1 MTNPSDSLRALVDGA
16 RSRLDAGS
24 CRAVVQVGH
33 CSTSVGA
40 GELAG
45 ALRAASP
52 SGVDLVVAGCDGA
65 CHDAPKLTIS
75 HIDGTVTAL
84 TRVDAASA
92 GRLTAAMGRCR
103 TEHLAVPIPGMRPV
117 GEFLAGQRRI
127 VLDGVGEV
135 DPVSLD
141 EYLLRGG
148 YAGLASA
155 LSSTPEAVTAEVRE
169 SGLRGRGGAYFPAAI
184 KWESA
189 LKFDAPKY
197 LVVNCEEGEPGI
209 FKDRHIMEG
218 MPHRLL
224 EGAII
229 AAYASG
235 ASTAYAYVN
244 AEADL
249 SAVRLQAAIDQAYD
263 CGLLG
268 DDVLGSGFALDI
280 EIRRGA
286 GGYVCGDETTLLNT
300 MEGYRR
306 EPRIKP
312 PLPIE
317 SGLWGKPTVI
327 NNAETLAS
335 VPFIVSE
342 GASAFTDIGA
352 NGNAG
357 TKLISLSGSVR
368 RPGLVEVPMGTTL
381 REIIYGLG
389 GGPGDDREVTA
400 MAVGGPSSGVLPA
413 SMLDTPIAPGPLHE
427 SGVMLGA
434 GGVVLLDETAD
445 VLQVVRHLAA
455 YNADESCGKCTPC
468 REGTPRIV
476 DALDRLIDGH
486 GSKADLDELAQLAD
500 VVEIASLCGLGQ
512 AAGGPVKSALHFFPD
527 EMSALAGGGRPL
539 PPEGE
544 D

>member
-1 MTNPSDSLRALVDGA
+1 MPSPAGSLRALVDGA

-24 CRAVVQVGH
+24 CRAVIQVGH
-33 CSTSVGA
+33 CSASVGA
-40 GELAG
+40 AELAD
-45 ALRAASP
+45 ALRAAAP
-52 SGVDLVVAGCDGA
+52 SGIELVVAGCDGA
-65 CHDAPKLTIS
+65 CHDAPRLTIT
-75 HIDGTVTAL
+75 HIDGTATAL
-84 TRVDAASA
+84 TKVDASSA
-92 GRLTAAMGRCR
+92 GRLAASMGRCR
-103 TEHLAVPIPGMRPV
+103 TDHLAVPIQGTRPA
-117 GEFLAGQRRI
+117 GRFFAGQRRV
-127 VLDGVGEV
+127 VLNRVGEI

-141 EYLLRGG
+141 EYLLHGG
-148 YAGLASA
+148 YAGLAKA
-155 LSSTPEAVTAEVRE
+155 LSSTPEAVTAQVKE

-189 LKFDAPKY
+189 RNFTAPKY
-197 LVVNCEEGEPGI
+197 LIVNCEEGEPGI

-224 EGAII
+224 EGATI

-249 SAVRLQAAIDQAYD
+249 SAERLQAAIDQAYE

-268 DDVLGSGFALDI
+268 DDILGSGFGLEV

-300 MEGYRR
+300 MEGRRR

-327 NNAETLAS
+327 NNAETLTS
-335 VPFIVSE
+335 VPFIMAE
-342 GASAFTDIGA
+342 GASAFMDIGA
-352 NGNAG
+352 NGDAG
-357 TKLISLSGSVR
+357 TKLISLSGAVR

-381 REIIYGLG
+381 REIIFDLG
-389 GGPGDDREVTA
+389 GGPGEGRGISA

-413 SMLDTPIAPGPLHE
+413 SMLDTPIAPGALHE
-427 SGVMLGA
+427 SGVILGA
-434 GGVVLLDETAD
+434 GGVVALDEHTNVID
-445 VLQVVRHLAA
+445 VVRHLAA

-476 DALDRLIDGH
+476 DALDRLRAGH
-486 GSKADLDELAQLAD
+486 GSPADLDELRRLAE
-500 VVEIASLCGLGQ
+500 VVELASLCGLGQ
-512 AAGGPVKSALHFFPD
+512 AAGGPVNSALHLFPD
-527 EMSALAGGGRPL
+527 EMSALANSG
-539 PPEGE
+539 
-544 D
+544 

>member
-1 MTNPSDSLRALVDGA
+1 MTNPAASLRALVDGA

-33 CSTSVGA
+33 CSASVGA

-45 ALRAASP
+45 ALRAASL
-52 SGVDLVVAGCDGA
+52 SGVDVVVAGCDGA

-84 TRVDAASA
+84 TKVAPASA
-92 GRLTAAMGRCR
+92 GRLAASMGRCR
-103 TEHLAVPIPGMRPV
+103 TDHLAVPIPG
-117 GEFLAGQRRI
+117 GTADGFFAGQRRV
-127 VLDGVGEV
+127 VLDGVGDV

-148 YAGLASA
+148 YAGLAKA
-155 LSSTPEAVTAEVRE
+155 LSSTPNTVTDEVKE

-189 LKFDAPKY
+189 RNFTAPKY

-224 EGAII
+224 EGTII

-249 SAVRLQAAIDQAYD
+249 SADRLQAAIDQAYES
-263 CGLLG
+263 GLLG
-268 DDVLGSGFALDI
+268 DDILGSGFALHV

-327 NNAETLAS
+327 NNAETLTS
-335 VPFIVSE
+335 VPFIMAE
-342 GASAFTDIGA
+342 GASAFMDIGA
-352 NGNAG
+352 NGDAG
-357 TKLISLSGSVR
+357 TKLISLSGAVC

-381 REIIYGLG
+381 REIIFDLG
-389 GGPGDDREVTA
+389 GGPGEGRSISA

-427 SGVMLGA
+427 SGVILGA
-434 GGVVLLDETAD
+434 GGVVAIDESED
-445 VLQVVRHLAA
+445 VLRVVRHLAA

-476 DALDRLIDGH
+476 DALDRLIHGH
-486 GSKADLDELAQLAD
+486 GSEADLEELRQLAEA
-500 VVEIASLCGLGQ
+500 VELASLCGLGQ
-512 AAGGPVKSALHFFPD
+512 AAGFPVNSALHFFAN
-527 EMSALAGGGRPL
+527 EMSDLANRR
-539 PPEGE
+539 
-544 D
+544 DS

>member
-1 MTNPSDSLRALVDGA
+1 MPSPSGSLQALVDGA

-24 CRAVVQVGH
+24 CRVVVQVGH
-33 CSTSVGA
+33 CSASVGA
-40 GELAG
+40 AQLAD
-45 ALRAASP
+45 AIRAASP
-52 SGVDLVVAGCDGA
+52 PGVDLVVAGCDGA
-65 CHDAPKLTIS
+65 CHDTPKLTIS
-75 HIDGTVTAL
+75 HVDGTVTAL
-84 TRVDAASA
+84 TRVDPASA
-92 GRLTAAMGRCR
+92 GRLAASMGRCR
-103 TEHLAVPIPGMRPV
+103 TEHLAVPLPGRQPTD
-117 GEFLAGQRRI
+117 EFFAGQQRV
-127 VLDGVGEV
+127 VLNGVGEV

-148 YAGLASA
+148 YAGLARA
-155 LSSTPEAVTAEVRE
+155 LSSTPEAVTDEVRE

-189 LKFDAPKY
+189 RKFTAPKY

-229 AAYASG
+229 AAYASD
-235 ASTAYAYVN
+235 ASTAFAYVN

-249 SAVRLQAAIDQAYD
+249 SAERLQAAIDQAHES
-263 CGLLG
+263 GLLG
-268 DDVLGSGFALDI
+268 DDILGSGFGLDV

-335 VPFIVSE
+335 VPFILSE
-342 GASAFTDIGA
+342 GASAFMDIGA
-352 NGNAG
+352 NGDAG
-357 TKLISLSGSVR
+357 TKLISLSGAVR
-368 RPGLVEVPMGTTL
+368 WPGLVEVPMGTTL

-389 GGPGDDREVTA
+389 GGPADDREITA
-400 MAVGGPSSGVLPA
+400 IAVGGPSSGVLPA

-434 GGVVLLDETAD
+434 GGVVPIDDTGD

-476 DALDRLIDGH
+476 DALDRLIAGH
-486 GSKADLDELAQLAD
+486 GSQADLNELRQLAD
-500 VVEIASLCGLGQ
+500 VVELASLCGLGQ

-527 EMSALAGGGRPL
+527 ELTTLADRR
-539 PPEGE
+539 
-544 D
+544 DS

>member
-1 MTNPSDSLRALVDGA
+1 MPSPAGSLRSLVDEA

-40 GELAG
+40 GELAD
-45 ALRAASP
+45 ALRAAAP
-52 SGVDLVVAGCDGA
+52 SGIELVVAGCDGA
-65 CHDAPKLTIS
+65 CHEAPKLTIT
-75 HIDGTVTAL
+75 HIDATTTTL
-84 TRVDAASA
+84 TKVDASSA
-92 GRLTAAMGRCR
+92 GRLAASMGRCR
-103 TEHLAVPIPGMRPV
+103 TDHLAVPIPGVSPL
-117 GEFLAGQRRI
+117 GGFFAAQRRI
-127 VLDGVGEV
+127 VLDGVGKV
-135 DPVSLD
+135 DPISLD
-141 EYLLRGG
+141 EYLLHGG
-148 YAGLASA
+148 YSGLAKT
-155 LSSTPEAVTAEVRE
+155 LSTTPEAVTGDVKD

-189 LKFDAPKY
+189 RKFTAPKY

-224 EGAII
+224 EGTII

-249 SAVRLQAAIDQAYD
+249 SAERLQAAIDQAYES
-263 CGLLG
+263 GLLG
-268 DDVLGSGFALDI
+268 DDILGSGFGLHI

-335 VPFIVSE
+335 VPFILSE
-342 GASAFTDIGA
+342 GASAFMDIGA
-352 NGNAG
+352 NGDAG
-357 TKLISLSGSVR
+357 TKLISLSGAVR
-368 RPGLVEVPMGTTL
+368 QPGLVEVPMGTTL
-381 REIIYGLG
+381 REIIFGLG
-389 GGPGDDREVTA
+389 GGPRNGGGFSA
-400 MAVGGPSSGVLPA
+400 IAVGGPSSGVLPT
-413 SMLDTPIAPGPLHE
+413 SMLDTPIAPGALHE

-434 GGVVLLDETAD
+434 GGVVAIDEDED

-476 DALDRLIDGH
+476 DALDRLIAGQ
-486 GSKADLDELAQLAD
+486 GSETDLDELRQLAE
-500 VVEIASLCGLGQ
+500 VVELASLCNLGQ
-512 AAGGPVKSALHFFPD
+512 AAGGPVNSALHFFAA
-527 EMSALAGGGRPL
+527 EITALANSG
-539 PPEGE
+539 
-544 D
+544 

>member
-1 MTNPSDSLRALVDGA
+1 MSSPAGSLRALVDGA

-33 CSTSVGA
+33 CSASVGA
-40 GELAG
+40 AQLAD
-45 ALRAASP
+45 AIRAASP
-52 SGVDLVVAGCDGA
+52 PGVDLVVAGCDGA

-75 HIDGTVTAL
+75 HVDGTVTAL
-84 TRVDAASA
+84 TRVDPASA
-92 GRLTAAMGRCR
+92 GRLAASMGRCR
-103 TEHLAVPIPGMRPV
+103 TEHLAVPLPGRR
-117 GEFLAGQRRI
+117 GADEFFAGQRRV
-127 VLDGVGEV
+127 VLNGVGEV

-148 YAGLASA
+148 YAGLTKA
-155 LSSTPEAVTAEVRE
+155 LSTTPEAVTGEVRE

-189 LKFDAPKY
+189 RKFAAPKY

-224 EGAII
+224 EGSTI
-229 AAYASG
+229 AAYASS

-249 SAVRLQAAIDQAYD
+249 SAERLQAAIDQAYD
-263 CGLLG
+263 SGLLG
-268 DDVLGSGFALDI
+268 DDILGSGFGLDI

-335 VPFIVSE
+335 VPFIVTE
-342 GASAFTDIGA
+342 GASAFMGIGS
-352 NGNAG
+352 NGDAG
-357 TKLISLSGSVR
+357 TKLISLSGAVQ

-381 REIIYGLG
+381 REIIYDLG
-389 GGPGDDREVTA
+389 GGPGDDREISA
-400 MAVGGPSSGVLPA
+400 IAVGGPSSGVLPT
-413 SMLDTPIAPGPLHE
+413 SMLDTPIAPGSLHE

-434 GGVVLLDETAD
+434 GGVVPLDDTGD

-476 DALDRLIDGH
+476 DGLDRLIAGH
-486 GSKADLDELAQLAD
+486 GSKADLDELRQLAD
-500 VVEIASLCGLGQ
+500 VVELASLCGLGQ

-527 EMSALAGGGRPL
+527 KMSALAGGR
-539 PPEGE
+539 
-544 D
+544 

>member
-1 MTNPSDSLRALVDGA
+1 MTSPADSLRTLVDAA
-16 RSRLDAGS
+16 RARLDGGS
-24 CRAVVQVGH
+24 CRVVVQVGH
-33 CSTSVGA
+33 CSASVGA
-40 GELAG
+40 GELADAIRTAG
-45 ALRAASP
+45 PTA
-52 SGVDLVVAGCDGA
+52 VDVVVAGCDGA
-65 CHDAPKLTIS
+65 CHDAPKLTVT

-84 TRVDAASA
+84 TKVDATSA
-92 GRLTAAMGRCR
+92 GRLAASMGRCR
-103 TEHLAVPIPGMRPV
+103 TDHLAVPLPGRKPSDGV
-117 GEFLAGQRRI
+117 LAGQRRV
-127 VLDGVGEV
+127 VLDGVGDV

-148 YAGLASA
+148 YAGLAKA
-155 LSSTPEAVTAEVRE
+155 LSTTPEAVTDEVKE

-189 LKFDAPKY
+189 RKFTAPKY

-224 EGAII
+224 EGTII

-235 ASTAYAYVN
+235 AGSAYAYVN

-249 SAVRLQAAIDQAYD
+249 SAGRLQTAIDQAYER
-263 CGLLG
+263 GLLG
-268 DDVLGSGFALDI
+268 DDILGSGFGLDI

-342 GASAFTDIGA
+342 GASAFMDIGE
-352 NGNAG
+352 NGDAG

-368 RPGLVEVPMGTTL
+368 QPGLVEVPMGTTL
-381 REIIYGLG
+381 REIIYGHG
-389 GGPGDDREVTA
+389 GGPRDGQDISA

-413 SMLDTPIAPGPLHE
+413 SMLDTPIAPGQLHE

-434 GGVVLLDETAD
+434 GGVVALDKDANVVE
-445 VLQVVRHLAA
+445 VVRHLAA

-476 DALDRLIDGH
+476 DALDRLIGGDG
-486 GSKADLDELAQLAD
+486 SEADLEELAQLAE
-500 VVEIASLCGLGQ
+500 VVELASLCGLGQ
-512 AAGGPVKSALHFFPD
+512 AAGGPVKSALHFFAE
-527 EMSALAGGGRPL
+527 EMSALAGGR
-539 PPEGE
+539 
-544 D
+544 

>member
-1 MTNPSDSLRALVDGA
+1 MTSPVDSLRSLVDA
-16 RSRLDAGS
+16 AHSRLDGGF
-24 CRAVVQVGH
+24 CRVVVQVGH
-33 CSTSVGA
+33 CSASVGA
-40 GELAG
+40 GELAD
-45 ALRAASP
+45 AIRRSTP
-52 SGVDLVVAGCDGA
+52 SGAKVVNAGCDGA
-65 CHDAPKLTIS
+65 CHDAPKLTIT
-75 HIDGTVTAL
+75 HIDGTVTVLAK
-84 TRVDAASA
+84 VDAASA
-92 GRLTAAMGRCR
+92 GRLAALMGHCR
-103 TEHLAVPIPGMRPV
+103 TDRPASYRPDREPAD
-117 GEFLAGQRRI
+117 GFFAGQRRV

-148 YAGLASA
+148 YAGLAKA
-155 LSSTPEAVTAEVRE
+155 LSMPPEAVTGEVGE

-184 KWESA
+184 KWDSA
-189 LKFDAPKY
+189 RKFAAPKY
-197 LVVNCEEGEPGI
+197 LVINCEEGEPGI

-224 EGAII
+224 EGAVI

-235 ASTAYAYVN
+235 ARSAYAYVN

-249 SAVRLQAAIDQAYD
+249 SAERLQAAIDQAYT

-268 DDVLGSGFALDI
+268 GDILRSGFALDV

-335 VPFIVSE
+335 VPFIVAE
-342 GASAFTDIGA
+342 GASAFMDIGA
-352 NGNAG
+352 NGDAG
-357 TKLISLSGSVR
+357 TKIISLSGSVL

-389 GGPGDDREVTA
+389 GGPGDGRDITA

-413 SMLDTPIAPGPLHE
+413 SMLDTPIAPGQLHE

-434 GGVVLLDETAD
+434 GGVVVLDEDAD
-445 VLQVVRHLAA
+445 VIEVVRHLAA

-476 DALDRLIDGH
+476 DALDRLMAGG
-486 GSKADLDELAQLAD
+486 GSVSDLNELRQLAD
-500 VVEIASLCGLGQ
+500 VVELASLCGLGQ
-512 AAGGPVKSALHFFPD
+512 AAGGPIRSALHFFGN
-527 EMSALAGGGRPL
+527 EMAALAG
-539 PPEGE
+539 
-544 D
+544 

>member
-1 MTNPSDSLRALVDGA
+1 MNSPAGSLRSLTDAA
-16 RSRLDAGS
+16 RARLEGGL
-24 CRAVVQVGH
+24 CRVVIQVGH
-33 CSTSVGA
+33 CSASVGA
-40 GELAG
+40 GELAD
-45 ALRAASP
+45 AIRATAP
-52 SGVDLVVAGCDGA
+52 SGIDLAVAGCDGA
-65 CHDAPKLTIS
+65 CHQAPKLTIT
-75 HIDGTVTAL
+75 HVDGTVTAL

-92 GRLTAAMGRCR
+92 GRLAASMGRCR
-103 TEHLAVPIPGMRPV
+103 TDHAASSRPDRKPADA
-117 GEFLAGQRRI
+117 FFAGQTRV

-148 YAGLASA
+148 YAGLAKA
-155 LSSTPEAVTAEVRE
+155 LCTTPEAVTDEVKE

-189 LKFDAPKY
+189 RKFTAPKY

-224 EGAII
+224 EGTII

-235 ASTAYAYVN
+235 AGSAYAYVN

-249 SAVRLQAAIDQAYD
+249 SAGRLQTAIDQAYER
-263 CGLLG
+263 GLLG
-268 DDVLGSGFALDI
+268 DDILDSGFGLEV

-335 VPFIVSE
+335 VPFIVAE
-342 GASAFTDIGA
+342 GASAFMDIGA
-352 NGNAG
+352 NGDAG
-357 TKLISLSGSVR
+357 TKIISLSGSVL

-381 REIIYGLG
+381 REIICGLG
-389 GGPGDDREVTA
+389 GGPGEGHDLA
-400 MAVGGPSSGVLPA
+400 AIAVGGPSSGVLPA
-413 SMLDTPIAPGPLHE
+413 SMLDTPIAPGQLHE

-434 GGVVLLDETAD
+434 GGVVALDEDAD
-445 VLQVVRHLAA
+445 IIGVVRHLAA

-476 DALDRLIDGH
+476 DALDRLIGGDG
-486 GSKADLDELAQLAD
+486 SDADLDELRQLAD
-500 VVEIASLCGLGQ
+500 VVELASLCGLGQ
-512 AAGGPVKSALHFFPD
+512 AAGGPVKSALHFFGE
-527 EMSALAGGGRPL
+527 EMSGLADRRDP
-539 PPEGE
+539 
-544 D
+544 

>member
-1 MTNPSDSLRALVDGA
+1 MPSPPDPLRSLVDGA
-16 RSRLDAGS
+16 RSRLDGGS

-33 CSTSVGA
+33 CSASVGA
-40 GELAG
+40 SELAD
-45 ALRAASP
+45 ALRAAVP
-52 SGVDLVVAGCDGA
+52 SGIELVVAGCDGA
-65 CHDAPKLTIS
+65 CHEAPKLTIT
-75 HIDGTVTAL
+75 HVDGTATTL
-84 TRVDAASA
+84 TKVDAASA
-92 GRLTAAMGRCR
+92 GRLAGSMGRCR
-103 TEHLAVPIPGMRPV
+103 TDHLVVPMPGTRPV
-117 GEFLAGQRRI
+117 GEFFAGQRRI
-127 VLDGVGEV
+127 VLDRVGDV

-141 EYLLRGG
+141 EYLLHGG
-148 YAGLASA
+148 YSGLAKA
-155 LSSTPEAVTAEVRE
+155 LSSTPEAVTDEVKD

-189 LKFDAPKY
+189 RKFTAPKY

-235 ASTAYAYVN
+235 ANTAYAYVN

-249 SAVRLQAAIDQAYD
+249 SAERLQAAIDQAYAS
-263 CGLLG
+263 GLLG
-268 DDVLGSGFALDI
+268 DDILGSGFGLHI

-335 VPFIVSE
+335 VPFIMAE
-342 GASAFTDIGA
+342 GASAFMDIGA
-352 NGNAG
+352 DGDAG
-357 TKLISLSGSVR
+357 TKLISLSGAVR
-368 RPGLVEVPMGTTL
+368 QPGLVEVPMGTTL
-381 REIIYGLG
+381 REIIFGLG
-389 GGPGDDREVTA
+389 GGPGNGSSIAA

-413 SMLDTPIAPGPLHE
+413 SMLDTPIGPGALHE

-434 GGVVLLDETAD
+434 GGVVALDEAAN
-445 VLQVVRHLAA
+445 VIEVVRHLAA

-476 DALDRLIDGH
+476 DALDRLIDGQ
-486 GSKADLDELAQLAD
+486 GSAADLEELRQLAE
-500 VVEIASLCGLGQ
+500 VVELASLCGLGQ
-512 AAGGPVKSALHFFPD
+512 LAGGPVKSALHFFAA
-527 EMSALAGGGRPL
+527 EMTALARST
-539 PPEGE
+539 
-544 D
+544 

>member
-1 MTNPSDSLRALVDGA
+1 MTSPADSLRALVDGA
-16 RSRLDAGS
+16 RSRLDAGW

-33 CSTSVGA
+33 CSASVGA
-40 GELAG
+40 AELAE

-52 SGVDLVVAGCDGA
+52 SGVDVVVAGCDGA
-65 CHDAPKLTIS
+65 CHDAPKLTIT
-75 HIDGTVTAL
+75 HVDGTTTTL
-84 TRVDAASA
+84 TRVDPASA
-92 GRLTAAMGRCR
+92 GRLAASMGRYR
-103 TEHLAVPIPGMRPV
+103 TDHLAAPIQGGRTDR
-117 GEFLAGQRRI
+117 FFAGQRRV

-135 DPVSLD
+135 DPISLD

-148 YAGLASA
+148 YAGLAKA
-155 LSSTPEAVTAEVRE
+155 LSTTPEAVTAEAKD

-189 LKFDAPKY
+189 RNFTAPKY
-197 LVVNCEEGEPGI
+197 LVINCEEGEPGI

-249 SAVRLQAAIDQAYD
+249 SADRLQTAIDQAYES
-263 CGLLG
+263 GLLG
-268 DDVLGSGFALDI
+268 DDILGSGFRL
-280 EIRRGA
+280 EVEMRRGA

-327 NNAETLAS
+327 NNAETLTS
-335 VPFIVSE
+335 VPFIMTK
-342 GASAFTDIGA
+342 GASAFMDIGA
-352 NGNAG
+352 NGDAG
-357 TKLISLSGSVR
+357 TKLISLSGAVC

-381 REIIYGLG
+381 RKIIFDLG
-389 GGPGDDREVTA
+389 GGPGEGRSISA

-413 SMLDTPIAPGPLHE
+413 SMLDTPIAPGSLHE

-434 GGVVLLDETAD
+434 GGVVALDDHTSAID
-445 VLQVVRHLAA
+445 AVRHLAA

-476 DALDRLIDGH
+476 DALDRLIAGQ
-486 GSKADLDELAQLAD
+486 GSTADLKELRQLSD
-500 VVEIASLCGLGQ
+500 VVELASLCGLGQ
-512 AAGGPVKSALHFFPD
+512 AAGNPVNSALHFFAD
-527 EMSALAGGGRPL
+527 EMSALGNRR
-539 PPEGE
+539 
-544 D
+544 DS

>member
-1 MTNPSDSLRALVDGA
+1 MTGPAGSLRSLMDAA
-16 RSRLDAGS
+16 RARLEGGS
-24 CRAVVQVGH
+24 CRAVIQVGH
-33 CSTSVGA
+33 CSAAVGA
-40 GELAG
+40 GELAD
-45 ALRAASP
+45 ALLAASP

-65 CHDAPKLTIS
+65 CHDAPKLAIS
-75 HIDGTVTAL
+75 HIDGTVTTL
-84 TRVDAASA
+84 IRVDPASA
-92 GRLTAAMGRCR
+92 GRLAAAMGRCR
-103 TEHLAVPIPGMRPV
+103 TDHLAVPLPGRKPTD
-117 GEFLAGQRRI
+117 GFFAGQRRV
-127 VLDGVGEV
+127 VLAGIGDV

-141 EYLLRGG
+141 DYLLRGG
-148 YAGLASA
+148 YAGLAKA
-155 LSSTPEAVTAEVRE
+155 LSSTPEAVTGEVKE

-189 LKFDAPKY
+189 RKFTAPKY

-224 EGAII
+224 EGTII
-229 AAYASG
+229 AAYASS
-235 ASTAYAYVN
+235 AQSAYAYVN

-249 SAVRLQAAIDQAYD
+249 SAERLQAAIDQAYESR
-263 CGLLG
+263 LLG
-268 DDVLGSGFALDI
+268 DDILGSGFGLEV

-335 VPFIVSE
+335 VPFIVTE
-342 GASAFTDIGA
+342 GASAFMDIGA
-352 NGNAG
+352 NGDAG
-357 TKLISLSGSVR
+357 TKLISLSGAVR
-368 RPGLVEVPMGTTL
+368 QPGLVEVPMGTTL
-381 REIIYGLG
+381 RQIIYGLG
-389 GGPGDDREVTA
+389 GGPLNGGGLA
-400 MAVGGPSSGVLPA
+400 AIAVGGPSSGVLPA
-413 SMLDTPIAPGPLHE
+413 SMLDTPIAPGQLHE

-434 GGVVLLDETAD
+434 GGVAAVDETGD

-476 DALDRLIDGH
+476 DALDRLIGGDG
-486 GSKADLDELAQLAD
+486 SEADLDELRQLAD
-500 VVEIASLCGLGQ
+500 VVELASLCGLGQ

-527 EMSALAGGGRPL
+527 EMSALADRR
-539 PPEGE
+539 
-544 D
+544 DS